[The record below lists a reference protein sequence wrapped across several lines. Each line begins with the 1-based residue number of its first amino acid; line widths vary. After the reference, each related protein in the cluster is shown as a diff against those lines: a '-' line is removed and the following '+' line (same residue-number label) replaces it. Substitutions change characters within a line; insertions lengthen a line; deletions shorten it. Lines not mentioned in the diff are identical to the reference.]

1 MLFIPTYLLLLPF
14 LLNYESEQK
23 FQNGNMYSEN
33 SQIHFT
39 VPRFVP
45 VFIDQV
51 ERGHWRNINEKTR
64 EGISKNLG
72 GNPEWA
78 TQYLNPELKNNPLI
92 HKAYLTTAYGNLEES
107 VEGAE
112 EECDRNAV
120 DIPLA

>member
-45 VFIDQV
+45 VFTYQV
-51 ERGHWRNINEKTR
+51 E
-64 EGISKNLG
+64 
-72 GNPEWA
+72 
-78 TQYLNPELKNNPLI
+78 
-92 HKAYLTTAYGNLEES
+92 
-107 VEGAE
+107 
-112 EECDRNAV
+112 
-120 DIPLA
+120 

>member
-1 MLFIPTYLLLLPF
+1 
-14 LLNYESEQK
+14 
-23 FQNGNMYSEN
+23 MYSEN

-45 VFIDQV
+45 VFTDQV

-92 HKAYLTTAYGNLEES
+92 HKAYLTTATAYPDGNLEGS
-107 VEGAE
+107 GEGAE
-112 EECDRNAV
+112 EECDRNV
-120 DIPLA
+120 GDIPLA